1 MDKPID
7 LHNRI
12 ALITGAT
19 DGIGKITAE
28 ALAQMGA
35 QVVITGRNP
44 QKAEAVAKE
53 LSQASGRQVDF
64 LTGDLSSQD
73 EVRGLVDEFKTRY
86 DHLDILVN
94 NAGAVFMKR
103 RASADGLEMTFALNH
118 LGYFLLTLLLLDRL
132 TAGSRARIVN
142 VSSAAHMGG
151 TIHFDDLQGERG
163 YSGWKAY
170 SQSKLANILFTYELA
185 RRLEGS
191 RVTANVLHPGFV
203 ATNFG
208 KSNGGLFRPLFGLA
222 QFAAITPV
230 EGAATS
236 IYLASSPEVE
246 GISGKYFDRKQPVKS
261 SPASYDAAAARKLW
275 EISLQLTHLPEM
287 MRI

>member
-7 LHNRI
+7 LNNRI

-28 ALAQMGA
+28 ALVHMGA
-35 QVVITGRNP
+35 QVIITGRNP
-44 QKAEAVAKE
+44 QKTEAVAKE
-53 LSQASGRQVDF
+53 LSQAGNRPVDF
-64 LTGDLSSQD
+64 LTGDLSSQE
-73 EVRGLVDEFKTRY
+73 EVRKLADEFKTRY
-86 DHLDILVN
+86 GHLDILVN

-103 RASADGLEMTFALNH
+103 QISADGLEMTFALNH

-132 TAGSRARIVN
+132 SAGSRARIVN

-191 RVTANVLHPGFV
+191 RVTANALHPGFV

-208 KSNGGLFRPLFGLA
+208 KSNGGLFRPLFGLF
-222 QFAAITPV
+222 QVAAITPV

-246 GISGKYFDRKQPVKS
+246 GVSGKYFDRMQPVKS
-261 SPASYDAAAARKLW
+261 SSASYDAAAARKLW
-275 EISLQLTHLPEM
+275 EISLQLAHLPEM